1 MESIDFYSLGAKIKT
16 KRKEQRYTQEQLSE
30 LCDISVGFLAHIEAG
45 TRSPSL
51 ETLYKIAKV
60 LNISID
66 YLLLDTTIDD
76 DNFIQYVTAAVQNK
90 PKERYKHFCNVV
102 KILAERIDEI

>member
-1 MESIDFYSLGAKIKT
+1 MVNIDYYSLGNKIKY

-30 LCDISVGFLAHIEAG
+30 LCDISIGFLAHIEAG

-51 ETLYKIAKV
+51 ETLYKISKI
-60 LNISID
+60 LKLSID

-76 DNFIQYVTAAVQNK
+76 NNFIQYVSVAVQNK
-90 PKERYKHFCNVV
+90 PIERYNRFCNVV
-102 KILAERIDEI
+102 KVLAEHIDEI